1 MDITT
6 LIIAMGIP
14 SVVTTFCFG
23 LSQRKITK
31 RQKAEE
37 EKEKARRENEAMVA
51 EGVNAAIVLCVATA
65 KAVQRIPDTHC
76 NGDMSEALDYAVDVK
91 NKYRDFIRKQGIEAL
106 Y

>member
-23 LSQRKITK
+23 LLQRKITK